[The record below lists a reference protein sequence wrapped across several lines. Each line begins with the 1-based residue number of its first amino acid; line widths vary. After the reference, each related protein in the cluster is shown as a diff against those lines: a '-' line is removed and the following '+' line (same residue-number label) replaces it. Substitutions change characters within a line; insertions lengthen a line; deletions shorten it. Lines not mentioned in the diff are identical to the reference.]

1 MVTGTPRCS
10 GLLSSPGRFF
20 FKMNIFSFF
29 GKKRSSEEH
38 VVSSVDPTSSG
49 ESIVIDV
56 DLTSIENGIAYS
68 STSNAI
74 ALAFKR
80 HGINALVNNTAVYTT
95 EYIYEPVSLSDHW
108 KFYINS
114 KKVKPKKLEYLKV
127 KTNK

>member
-1 MVTGTPRCS
+1 
-10 GLLSSPGRFF
+10 
-20 FKMNIFSFF
+20 MNIFSFF

-38 VVSSVDPTSSG
+38 VVNVIESTNNN

-56 DLTSIENGIAYS
+56 DLISIENGMACS
-68 STSNAI
+68 STSSAI
-74 ALAFKR
+74 TLAFKR
-80 HGINALVNNTAVYTT
+80 HGINATVNNTSAYTADF
-95 EYIYEPVSLSDHW
+95 IYEPVSLSDHW

>member
-1 MVTGTPRCS
+1 
-10 GLLSSPGRFF
+10 
-20 FKMNIFSFF
+20 MNFFSFF

-38 VVSSVDPTSSG
+38 VASVISSSNNC
-49 ESIVIDV
+49 ESIVIDI
-56 DLTSIENGIAYS
+56 DLTSIENGMAYS
-68 STSNAI
+68 STSSII

-80 HGINALVNNTAVYTT
+80 HGINATVNNTSAYTADF
-95 EYIYEPVSLSDHW
+95 IYEPVSLSDHW